1 MRKTII
7 PGLALVLFLAAS
19 ALLAQAP
26 QKPQKPAP
34 SPGFVPLAELNL
46 FPQDKLSAEV
56 NLEGAILRLVA
67 AAVKQE
73 DPAFSSM
80 VASLRSINVQVF
92 PLAGIDAGAVKTKID
107 RAVHWLEDRGWKA
120 NLRVK
125 EKGEE
130 TYIYLKEQDGQ
141 IVGLTVLTF
150 QPGDEAAVINISG
163 RIDPAQIGRLGQSL
177 HVQQLE
183 RVPAGK
189 KPH

>member
-7 PGLALVLFLAAS
+7 PGIALVFFLAAS
-19 ALLAQAP
+19 ALMAQTP
-26 QKPQKPAP
+26 QKP
-34 SPGFVPLAELNL
+34 PGFVPLAELNL

-56 NLEGAILRLVA
+56 NLDGAILRLVA
-67 AAVKQE
+67 AAVKSD
-73 DPAFSSM
+73 DPAFSAM

-92 PLAGIDAGAVKTKID
+92 PLAGIDAGAVKTKIGH
-107 RAVHWLEDRGWKA
+107 AVQWLEDRGWKA
-120 NLRVK
+120 SLRVK

-141 IVGLTVLTF
+141 IVGLTVLSF
-150 QPGDEAAVINISG
+150 QPGEEAAVVNIAG
-163 RIDPAQIGRLGQSL
+163 RIDPAQIGRLGQNL